1 MAEYYEPIVTVGVH
15 KARFSLN
22 AYTISAQTRLVHT
35 RCDTIQSGCDFDPQG
50 DDLCTETPHTNV
62 VCQWS
67 IKCIRCKVA
76 AHKWLRVSR
85 SRPIMLYNTPCP
97 PLFQAPTTLAT
108 FPSPSSYWA
117 AFPALPCALSYCLPW
132 AIALAT
138 STWRIC
144 TLRRA
149 EATPLGSP
157 TARARW
163 QIFYSQ
169 KSSINAPMAHIS
181 LCLYT
186 PVGLIPT

>member
-1 MAEYYEPIVTVGVH
+1 MAEYYEPSSSQWRVH

-50 DDLCTETPHTNV
+50 DDLCTETPHTSV

-76 AHKWLRVSR
+76 AHKWLQAFLAAVLSCFTTPPVPLSSR
-85 SRPIMLYNTPCP
+85 HQPLW
-97 PLFQAPTTLAT
+97 PLFPHLAAT
-108 FPSPSSYWA
+108 GPPFPPSHA
-117 AFPALPCALSYCLPW
+117 RCRAVFRW

-169 KSSINAPMAHIS
+169 RAQ
-181 LCLYT
+181 
-186 PVGLIPT
+186 